1 MMTERSRVAVVVN
14 GNARSVTN
22 DVISTLDQ
30 ILAGGD
36 LFVSRHIDEAKDI
49 AHALVE
55 GGYGTVLTGGGDGT
69 FTVMVTEVVKAARAR
84 GAPTPRFGLLKL
96 GTGNALAWVVG
107 ASPGIAGVRA
117 DIEQLRVDPGAS
129 REIRL
134 VSVEGY
140 LAPFAGLGADAEVLS
155 DYNETKRAFEKTP
168 LRNVAAGLLGYAVAA
183 TTRSLPG
190 FLAKKM
196 PNVRITVEAGEAFEV
211 DASGH
216 LERVPRKPGS
226 TLFEGPTRIA
236 AVSTIPY
243 VGFGF
248 RLFPYTYLRPD
259 LMQLRVSTM
268 GPIEFLQH
276 VSDIWG
282 GSYRNPAS
290 TRDFLVESIRIEA
303 DPATALQIG
312 GDPHGSRTSV
322 LASVSQEPVRLVDFY
337 AKRRS

>member
-1 MMTERSRVAVVVN
+1 MKEERSRVAVVVN
-14 GNARSVTN
+14 GNARSVTE

-49 AHALVE
+49 ARALVE

-69 FTVMVTEVVKAARAR
+69 FTVMVTEVVRAARAR

-117 DIEQLRVDPGAS
+117 DIEHLRADQAAS

-140 LAPFAGLGADAEVLS
+140 LSPFAGLGADAEVLR
-155 DYNETKRAFEKTP
+155 DYNETKRALERTP
-168 LRNVAAGLLGYAVAA
+168 LRRMAAGPLGYAVAA

-190 FLAKKM
+190 YLSRKM
-196 PNVRITVEAGEAFEV
+196 PNVRVTIESGDAFEV
-211 DASGH
+211 DGSGQ
-216 LERVPRKPGS
+216 LKRLGLKPGA

-236 AVSTIPY
+236 ALSTIPY

-259 LMQLRVSTM
+259 LMQLRLSTM
-268 GPIEFLQH
+268 GPMEFVQH
-276 VSDIWG
+276 LPDIWG
-282 GSYRNPAS
+282 GSYRNAAS
-290 TRDFLVESIRIEA
+290 TRDFLVDSIRIEA

-312 GDPHGSRTSV
+312 GD
-322 LASVSQEPVRLVDFY
+322 VRLVDFY
-337 AKRRS
+337 ARASS

>member
-1 MMTERSRVAVVVN
+1 MTTERSRVAVVVN

-69 FTVMVTEVVKAARAR
+69 FTVMVTEVVKAAHAR

-107 ASPGIAGVRA
+107 ASPGVAGVRA
-117 DIEQLRVDPGAS
+117 DIEHLRADQGAS

-134 VSVEGY
+134 VSIEGY
-140 LAPFAGLGADAEVLS
+140 LAPFAGLGADAEVLR
-155 DYNETKRAFEKTP
+155 DYNETKRALEKTP
-168 LRNVAAGLLGYAVAA
+168 LRKVAAGLVGYAVAA
-183 TTRSLPG
+183 TTRSVPG

-196 PNVRITVEAGEAFEV
+196 PHVRVTVEAGEAFEV
-211 DASGH
+211 DAGGQPR
-216 LERVPRKPGS
+216 RVAGPGEV
-226 TLFEGPTRIA
+226 LFDGPTRIA
-236 AVSTIPY
+236 ALSTIPY

-268 GPIEFLQH
+268 GPVEFLKH
-276 VSDIWG
+276 LPEIWA
-282 GSYRNPAS
+282 GSYKNPGS
-290 TRDFLVESIRIEA
+290 TRDFLVGSVRIDTE
-303 DPATALQIG
+303 PATALQIG
-312 GDPHGSRTSV
+312 GDAHGDRTSIV
-322 LASVSQEPVRLVDFY
+322 ASVSAEPVRLVDFY
-337 AKRRS
+337 ARTRT

>member
-1 MMTERSRVAVVVN
+1 MTTERSRVAVVVN
-14 GNARSVTN
+14 GNARSVTS

-69 FTVMVTEVVKAARAR
+69 FTVMVTEVVKAARDR

-117 DIEQLRVDPGAS
+117 DIEQLRADPGAS

-140 LAPFAGLGADAEVLS
+140 LAPFAGIGADAEVLR

-168 LRNVAAGLLGYAVAA
+168 LRKLAAGLLGYAVAA

-190 FLAKKM
+190 FLTKRM

-211 DASGH
+211 DASGQ
-216 LERVPRKPGS
+216 LKRLSLKPGEA
-226 TLFEGPTRIA
+226 LFEGPTRIA

-268 GPIEFLQH
+268 GPLEFLQH
-276 VSDIWG
+276 LTDIWG
-282 GSYRNPAS
+282 GNYRNPAS
-290 TRDFLVESIRIEA
+290 TRDFLVQSIRIEA

-312 GDPHGSRTSV
+312 GDPHGSRSSL

-337 AKRRS
+337 ARARG

>member
-1 MMTERSRVAVVVN
+1 MKAERSRVAVVVN

-49 AHALVE
+49 ARALVE

-69 FTVMVTEVVKAARAR
+69 FTVMVTEVVNAARAR
-84 GAPTPRFGLLKL
+84 GVPPPRFGLLKL

-107 ASPGIAGVRA
+107 ASPGVAGVRA
-117 DIEQLRVDPGAS
+117 DIEHLRADQAAS
-129 REIRL
+129 REIHL
-134 VSVEGY
+134 VSIEGY
-140 LAPFAGLGADAEVLS
+140 LTPFAGIGADAEVLR
-155 DYNETKRAFEKTP
+155 DYNETKRVLEKTP
-168 LRNVAAGLLGYAVAA
+168 FRKVATGPLGYAVAA

-190 FLAKKM
+190 YLAKKM
-196 PNVRITVEAGEAFEV
+196 PQVRVTVESGDAFEV
-211 DASGH
+211 DASGQ
-216 LERVPRKPGS
+216 LVRLGLAPGA

-236 AVSTIPY
+236 ALSTIPY

-268 GPIEFLQH
+268 GPVEFLKH
-276 VSDIWG
+276 LPDIWG
-282 GSYRNPAS
+282 GHYKNPAS
-290 TRDFLVESIRIEA
+290 TRDFLVDSIRIEA
-303 DPATALQIG
+303 EPATALQIG
-312 GDPHGSRTSV
+312 GDPHGERSSLV
-322 LASVSQEPVRLVDFY
+322 ASVSREPVRLVDFY
-337 AKRRS
+337 ARAKA

>member
-1 MMTERSRVAVVVN
+1 MIAERSRVAVVVN

-69 FTVMVTEVVKAARAR
+69 FTVMVTEVVKAARER

-117 DIEQLRVDPGAS
+117 DIEHLRADQGAS
-129 REIRL
+129 REIHL

-140 LAPFAGLGADAEVLS
+140 LSPFAGMGADAEVLR
-155 DYNETKRAFEKTP
+155 DYNETKRVLEKTP
-168 LRNVAAGLLGYAVAA
+168 LRKVAAGPLGYAVAA

-190 FLAKKM
+190 YLARKM
-196 PNVRITVEAGEAFEV
+196 PHVRITLEAGDAFEV
-211 DASGH
+211 DEGGQ
-216 LERVPRKPGS
+216 LRKLSLAAGD

-268 GPIEFLQH
+268 GPMEFVKHLP
-276 VSDIWG
+276 DIWG
-282 GSYRNPAS
+282 GNYKNPAS
-290 TRDFLVESIRIEA
+290 TRDFLVDSIRIDAE
-303 DPATALQIG
+303 PATALQIG
-312 GDPHGSRTSV
+312 GDPHGTRSTL
-322 LASVSQEPVRLVDFY
+322 LAAVSKEPVRLVDFY
-337 AKRRS
+337 ARARA

>member
-1 MMTERSRVAVVVN
+1 MTVERSRVAVVVN
-14 GNARSVTN
+14 GNARSVTK

-69 FTVMVTEVVKAARAR
+69 FTVMVTEVVKAAHAR

-117 DIEQLRVDPGAS
+117 DIEHLRADQGAS

-140 LAPFAGLGADAEVLS
+140 LAPFAGLGADAEVLG
-155 DYNETKRAFEKTP
+155 DYGETKRMLEKTP
-168 LRNVAAGLLGYAVAA
+168 LRKVAAGLVGYAVAA

-196 PNVRITVEAGEAFEV
+196 PHVRITIESGEAFEV
-211 DASGH
+211 DPTGQPR
-216 LERVPRKPGS
+216 RVATQPGEV
-226 TLFEGPTRIA
+226 LFEGPTRIA
-236 AVSTIPY
+236 ALSTIPY

-268 GPIEFLQH
+268 GPVEFLKH
-276 VSDIWG
+276 LPEIWAG
-282 GSYRNPAS
+282 NYKNPGS
-290 TRDFLVESIRIEA
+290 TRDFLVGSVRIEA
-303 DPATALQIG
+303 EPATELQIG
-312 GDPHGSRTSV
+312 GDAHGKRTSV
-322 LASVSQEPVRLVDFY
+322 VASVSEEPVRLVDFY
-337 AKRRS
+337 ARART